1 MLAGEQSRP
10 LRVRTLRILG
20 GGLIVGR
27 LSSPAARAASV
38 EISMYRLSLKSD
50 RHNPAAT
57 AGAGLAVFELGR
69 YALVQCYL
77 QAAVSANFSDAQS
90 AVRLKA
96 TEFILQMDPFR
107 RQSSVAPRKGKV
119 ILKRNLSF
127 MGLLAFILLVSG
139 YAQHLQDGPNQEA
152 IRPNVPPLLQNKAV
166 YDKRGT
172 IDPEGEVYVSHKLL
186 PVMVVTTPQCPFV
199 DVPNHPEEIKTSDK
213 FNCDPLAFVQRA
225 VKVEGGRLDR
235 RPKTVTFPYRLTFWH
250 KHPVFCVP
258 FDDQSQKLK
267 PGTGEACY
275 FRDIERLHVAIP

>member
-1 MLAGEQSRP
+1 
-10 LRVRTLRILG
+10 V
-20 GGLIVGR
+20 
-27 LSSPAARAASV
+27 ASV

-50 RHNPAAT
+50 RRNSAAT
-57 AGAGLAVFELGR
+57 AGGGLAAFEIGR
-69 YALVQCYL
+69 YVLAQRYL
-77 QAAVSANFSDAQS
+77 QASVSANSSDAQS

-96 TEFILQMDPFR
+96 MEFVLQMDPFR
-107 RQSSVAPRKGKV
+107 RQSSVAQRKGKV

-139 YAQHLQDGPNQEA
+139 YAQHLQDGPNQEG
-152 IRPNVPPLLQNKAV
+152 IRPNVPPLLQNKAA

-172 IDPEGEVYVSHKLL
+172 IDTDGEVHVGHQML

-199 DVPNHPEEIKTSDK
+199 DIPNHPGEIKTSDK

-225 VKVEGGRLDR
+225 VKVEGRRLDR

-258 FDDQSQKLK
+258 FDDQNQKLK

-275 FRDIERLHVAIP
+275 FRDIERLHVEIP

>member
-1 MLAGEQSRP
+1 
-10 LRVRTLRILG
+10 
-20 GGLIVGR
+20 
-27 LSSPAARAASV
+27 
-38 EISMYRLSLKSD
+38 MYRLSLKSD

-77 QAAVSANFSDAQS
+77 QAAVSANSSDAQS

-96 TEFILQMDPFR
+96 TEFVLQMDPFR

-139 YAQHLQDGPNQEA
+139 YAQHVQDGPNQEA

-172 IDPEGEVYVSHKLL
+172 IDPEGEVYVGHKLL

-199 DVPNHPEEIKTSDK
+199 DVPNHPGEIKTSDK

>member
-1 MLAGEQSRP
+1 
-10 LRVRTLRILG
+10 
-20 GGLIVGR
+20 
-27 LSSPAARAASV
+27 
-38 EISMYRLSLKSD
+38 MYRLSLKSD

-57 AGAGLAVFELGR
+57 AGAGLAVFELGC